1 MTNRKKHNLILD
13 VENFGPIAEA
23 KNVEIKPMTVFVG
36 PSNTGKSYLAILLH
50 SMLQAKRGDI
60 FGRRIETP
68 SGRFRDDKQ
77 GHQAFQTL
85 WSEIQPL
92 ALRHYLTNDELEET
106 DNHLWDKLS
115 DASKNTIQTYASS
128 WLQSLSAL
136 SESSICAFF
145 ETESIDDLRTGA
157 DLPSDNLI
165 IGLKDT
171 SSEWELKIKNEGIR
185 FDINDLELLLDEV
198 PMLINHLDDNED
210 DNEDY
215 YGKLIMSRSLDS
227 SISRHLSSL
236 SNSMYFPAART
247 GIMTGHRV
255 LTDSIIENVSE
266 FAIDRREIVQYHR
279 ISRDFLR
286 YLINITGSERYFVRR
301 RGTNL
306 RDRDVASRIA
316 KMLEET
322 LIDGSIEISKPE
334 FGPSEVQYSHD
345 GVKLPMFRSSSMVTE
360 LAPIILF
367 LRRYVRRDD
376 LLIIEEPEAH
386 LHPEAQQKM
395 AAALAFMV
403 RKGLRVLITTHSHY
417 MVEQMSTFV
426 NASYADPEERASK
439 LRLLGPDVDKD
450 VYLNEDDIAVYDFA
464 PQAVTGGT
472 VVREVV
478 FDTGEYIFAP
488 ENHSKAVSDQFNRN
502 SRMLST
508 RINKE

>member
-1 MTNRKKHNLILD
+1 MTNRARHNLILD

-23 KNVEIKPMTVFVG
+23 KGVEVKPMTVFVG

-68 SGRFRDDKQ
+68 SGRFRDDKH
-77 GHQAFQTL
+77 GLRAFQSL
-85 WSEIQPL
+85 WSEIRRLILP
-92 ALRHYLTNDELEET
+92 HYMTSSGFEET
-106 DNHLWDKLS
+106 DDDLWDNLS
-115 DASKNTIQTYASS
+115 DVSQNAIQAYARG
-128 WLQSLSAL
+128 WLKSLSDL
-136 SESSICAFF
+136 SELSICASF
-145 ETESIDDLRTGA
+145 ETESIDDLRTGV
-157 DLPSDNLI
+157 DLSYGNLVV
-165 IGLKDT
+165 GLKDT
-171 SSEWELKIKNEGIR
+171 SSEWELRLRNKAVKFDLSNLRFIPDEAVMLLNE
-185 FDINDLELLLDEV
+185 
-198 PMLINHLDDNED
+198 LDDDE
-210 DNEDY
+210 E
-215 YGKLIMSRSLDS
+215 YGKFIMLRLLNS
-227 SISRHLSSL
+227 SISHHLYSL

-255 LTDSIIENVSE
+255 LTDSIIENASE
-266 FAIDRREIVQYHR
+266 FGIDRREVVPYNR
-279 ISRDFLR
+279 VARDFLR
-286 YLINITGSERYFVRR
+286 YLINITDSERYFIRR
-301 RGTNL
+301 RNANL
-306 RDRDVASRIA
+306 ENRNATSEIA
-316 KMLEET
+316 EMLEET

-345 GVKLPMFRSSSMVTE
+345 GIKLPMFRSSSMVTE

-439 LRLLGPDVDKD
+439 LRLLGPNVDKD